1 MRSQTGLDTPRGRP
15 LLERPTPVLL
25 GGAAAAIAISLLVV
39 GQAWADPTEAGGPGS
54 GQTRVGRILGTF
66 PDSSG
71 VFANVTPNPG
81 VVNASNAFF
90 DPSLGTNGQ
99 ACVTCHQPSEGFSV
113 TTPFID
119 KQFDTSQG
127 LDPLFRANDTATR
140 PDADLSSLAKRRD
153 TFQLALDLGLFRIGK
168 TLPASTQFTVLAQNT
183 PRFGP
188 LPNAADPQSNGQ
200 PTLSLFRR
208 PLATTNMRL
217 ESVVLWDGRQNVHN
231 LRAQVKAAAR
241 TLMLGSNVSDAQA
254 DSAASFMTSVF
265 TAQDV
270 EHGVGNL
277 SILGAHGGA
286 QNLQSV
292 ATSGSAPCLPLT
304 DPAQGPN
311 VPPVVPAPGVCT
323 DPTRP
328 FDLYTAW
335 AHRPPSTGFAS
346 VARGEQLFNTRQF
359 SFPGVPGTFT
369 CTGCHTTTD
378 VGNFPFVSPQNAA
391 PNASL
396 FVRYGLDSP
405 EFLAQLATLN
415 PRVQSFVNRTAGLP
429 VYTISISV
437 PQDAIVPTCG
447 PAVLPDMI
455 TGQLRVE
462 TLNRSTDLG
471 RAMVTGLCADIGGFK
486 PPILRGLATHAPYF
500 HNGAAAT
507 IEDVVNFYDTIFQ
520 ARFTDQ
526 ERADLA
532 AFLRSL

>member
-1 MRSQTGLDTPRGRP
+1 MRSQTGLDTTRGRP
-15 LLERPTPVLL
+15 LLRRPTPVLL
-25 GGAAAAIAISLLVV
+25 GGAAAAIAISLLLA
-39 GQAWADPTEAGGPGS
+39 GQAWADATVAGGP
-54 GQTRVGRILGTF
+54 GQTRVGRIVGTF

-71 VFANVTPNPG
+71 VFANVTQDPS
-81 VVNASNAFF
+81 VVNPSNAFF

-113 TTPFID
+113 TVPFID
-119 KQFDTSQG
+119 RQFDKSQG

-153 TFQLALDLGLFRIGK
+153 AFELALDLGVFRIGK
-168 TLPASTQFTVLAQNT
+168 TFPLNTQFTVAAQNT

-188 LPNAADPQSNGQ
+188 LPNPVDPQSSGP
-200 PTLSLFRR
+200 PTLSFFRR

-217 ESVVLWDGRQNVHN
+217 ESVVLWDGRQNIHN
-231 LRAQVKAAAR
+231 LRMQVKAAAR

-277 SILGAHGGA
+277 SVLGAHGGA

-292 ATSGSAPCLPLT
+292 AISASAPCVPLT
-304 DPAQGPN
+304 DPNQGPN
-311 VPPVVPAPGVCT
+311 VPPVAPAPSVCT
-323 DPTRP
+323 DPTLP

-346 VARGEQLFNTRQF
+346 VARGQQLFNTRQF
-359 SFPGVPGTFT
+359 SFPGVPGTFS

-378 VGNFPFVSPQNAA
+378 VGNFPFVSPENAA

-405 EFLAQLATLN
+405 EFLAQLARLN

-429 VYTISISV
+429 VYSISITV
-437 PQDAIVPTCG
+437 PDDVIGPTCG
-447 PAVLPDMI
+447 PAILPDMT
-455 TGQLRVE
+455 TGQPNLGS
-462 TLNRSTDLG
+462 LNRSTDLG

-486 PPILRGLATHAPYF
+486 PPILRGVATHAPYF

-507 IEDVVNFYDTIFQ
+507 IDDVVNFYDTIFQ

-526 ERADLA
+526 DRADLA
-532 AFLRSL
+532 AFLRAL